1 MLILKNLVFTVM
13 VPGTVAV
20 LVPQLILSQ
29 WNDRNAVRFS
39 VLGSIGLLCMGAGT
53 VIYFLCL
60 REFIRARGTP
70 APMDIPKELVTL
82 GLYRYLRNPMY
93 VGVLCLI
100 VGQALTFHSHPVL
113 IYAGIVFLMFHLF
126 VVLYEEPKLS
136 RTFGESYND
145 YCKTVP
151 RWFCF
156 RRHHGS

>member
-1 MLILKNLVFTVM
+1 MLILKNLAFTVL

-20 LVPQLILSQ
+20 LVPQMIISY
-29 WNDRNAVRFS
+29 WSDRNIVVFS
-39 VLGSIGLLCMGAGT
+39 VFGFVGMLFIGAGI

-70 APMDIPKELVTL
+70 APMDAPKELVIL
-82 GLYRYLRNPMY
+82 GLYQYLRNPMY

-100 VGQALTFHSHPVL
+100 VGQALTFHSLPVL
-113 IYAGIVFLMFHLF
+113 IYAGIVFLMFHLT

-145 YCKTVP
+145 YRKKIP
-151 RWFCF
+151 RWFGF

>member
-1 MLILKNLVFTVM
+1 MLILKNLAFTVL

-20 LVPQLILSQ
+20 LVPQMIISY
-29 WNDRNAVRFS
+29 WSDRNIVVFS
-39 VLGSIGLLCMGAGT
+39 VFGFVGMLFIGAGI

-70 APMDIPKELVTL
+70 APMDAPKELVIL
-82 GLYRYLRNPMY
+82 GLYQYLRNPMY

-100 VGQALTFHSHPVL
+100 VGQALTFHSLPVL
-113 IYAGIVFLMFHLF
+113 IYAGIVFLMFHLT
-126 VVLYEEPKLS
+126 VALYEEPKLS

-151 RWFCF
+151 RWFRF